1 MMIRAI
7 LACDE
12 EWGIGK
18 NGDMPWPH
26 NRADLQWFK
35 KMTFGQ
41 AIVMG
46 RNTWNSLPVRPLP
59 GRQNIVVSTTTVEG
73 ATYTLGLGKDFKQ
86 QIVDLAIL
94 KQPVWI
100 IGGGQLIEHCLDI
113 IDELWLSRIE
123 GDYNCDVKLPG
134 TKILEQFE
142 LDSASPQ
149 TDIYVEKWVKR

>member
-1 MMIRAI
+1 MIRAI
-7 LACDE
+7 LACDQ

-35 KMTFGQ
+35 KMTHGQ
-41 AIVMG
+41 TVVMG
-46 RNTWNSLPVRPLP
+46 RNTWNSLPVQPLP
-59 GRQNIVVSTTTVEG
+59 GRQNIVVSTTEVEG
-73 ATYTLGLGKDFKQ
+73 ATLTLGEGFKGR
-86 QIVDLAIL
+86 IVELAFEF
-94 KQPVWI
+94 PVWI
-100 IGGGQLIEHCLDI
+100 IGGGQLIDHCLDI

-142 LDSASPQ
+142 LDDVSPQ
-149 TDIYVEKWVKR
+149 TDIYIEKWVKK

>member
-1 MMIRAI
+1 MIRAI

-18 NGDMPWPH
+18 DGDMPWPH

-35 KMTFGQ
+35 KMTLGH

-46 RNTWNSLPVRPLP
+46 RNTWNSLPVKPLP
-59 GRQNIVVSTTTVEG
+59 GRHNVVVSSTEVEG
-73 ATYTLGLGKDFKQ
+73 ATYTFGEGFKERIIDLGYES
-86 QIVDLAIL
+86 
-94 KQPVWI
+94 PVWI

-123 GDYNCDVKLPG
+123 GDYNCDVSLPG
-134 TKILEQFE
+134 DKILEKFE
-142 LDSASPQ
+142 LDGASPQ

>member
-1 MMIRAI
+1 MIRAI

-12 EWGIGK
+12 NWGIGK
-18 NGDMPWPH
+18 NGGMPWPH

-35 KMTFGQ
+35 KMTYGQ

-46 RNTWNSLPVRPLP
+46 RNTWSSLPVRPLP
-59 GRQNIVVSTTTVEG
+59 GRQNIVVSTTEVEG
-73 ATYTLGLGKDFKQ
+73 ATHTFGEGFKGR
-86 QIVDLAIL
+86 IVDLNFEF
-94 KQPVWI
+94 PVWI

-123 GDYNCDVKLPG
+123 GEYDCDVKLPG
-134 TKILEQFE
+134 TKILEQFV
-142 LDSASPQ
+142 LDSASPE

>member
-1 MMIRAI
+1 MIRAI

-35 KMTFGQ
+35 KMTYGQ

-46 RNTWNSLPVRPLP
+46 RNTWNSLPVKPLP
-59 GRQNIVVSTTTVEG
+59 GRQNIVVSTTEVEG
-73 ATYTLGLGKDFKQ
+73 ATYTFGEGFKKR
-86 QIVDLAIL
+86 IVDLNFEF
-94 KQPVWI
+94 PVWI

-123 GDYNCDVKLPG
+123 GEYDCDVKLPG

-142 LDSASPQ
+142 LDGASPE

>member
-1 MMIRAI
+1 LIKAI

-12 EWGIGK
+12 NWGIGK

-35 KMTFGQ
+35 KMTYGQ

-46 RNTWNSLPVRPLP
+46 RNTWNSLPVKPLP
-59 GRQNIVVSTTTVEG
+59 GRQNIVVSSTEVEG
-73 ATYTLGLGKDFKQ
+73 ATHTFGQGFKQ
-86 QIVDLAIL
+86 QIVDLNFEH
-94 KQPVWI
+94 PVWI

-123 GDYNCDVKLPG
+123 GEYDCDVTLPG
-134 TKILEQFE
+134 TKILEQFD
-142 LDSASPQ
+142 LDSASPE
-149 TDIYVEKWVKR
+149 TDIYVEKWVRK

>member
-1 MMIRAI
+1 LIKAI

-12 EWGIGK
+12 NWGIGK

-35 KMTFGQ
+35 KMTYGQ

-46 RNTWNSLPVRPLP
+46 RNTWNSLPMKPLP
-59 GRQNIVVSTTTVEG
+59 GRQNIVISSTEVEG
-73 ATYTLGLGKDFKQ
+73 ATCTFGQGFKQ
-86 QIVDLAIL
+86 QIIDLSCD
-94 KQPVWI
+94 QPVWI

-113 IDELWLSRIE
+113 IDELWLSRIQGE
-123 GDYNCDVKLPG
+123 YECDVSLPG
-134 TKILEQFE
+134 TKILEQFD
-142 LDSASPQ
+142 LDSASPE